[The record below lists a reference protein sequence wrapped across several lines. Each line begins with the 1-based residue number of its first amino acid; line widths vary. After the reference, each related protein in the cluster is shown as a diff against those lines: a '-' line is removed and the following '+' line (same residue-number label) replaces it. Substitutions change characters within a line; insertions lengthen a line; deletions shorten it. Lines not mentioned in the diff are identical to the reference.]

1 MTGRAA
7 TSPRRVNAARRYT
20 KTGSF
25 NKLAGR
31 STAPG
36 SEVPER
42 FYWKRRIVCAVLALL
57 LLLPGLIALCS

>member
-1 MTGRAA
+1 MTA
-7 TSPRRVNAARRYT
+7 RRSTGANVARRYA

-36 SEVPER
+36 SEIPER
-42 FYWKRRIVCAVLALL
+42 FYLRRRVIVLAVALA
-57 LLLPGLIALCS
+57 LLLPGLIALFR

>member
-1 MTGRAA
+1 MTGRR
-7 TSPRRVNAARRYT
+7 SDPPRRVNAARRYT

-36 SEVPER
+36 SETPKH
-42 FYWKRRIVCAVLALL
+42 FYLKRRIVFAVLAVL
-57 LLLPGLIALCS
+57 LLLPGLIALFR

>member
-1 MTGRAA
+1 MKKRAVE
-7 TSPRRVNAARRYT
+7 SSHRVNAARRYT

-36 SEVPER
+36 SEIPEH
-42 FYWKRRIVCAVLALL
+42 FFMKRRVLAVVLVLLALL
-57 LLLPGLIALCS
+57 PGIVALFR